1 MALGVKGASPLYKV
15 GSDLHIIYFKVS
27 CLLQKWFGC
36 CISRI
41 SRTVTIF
48 SERKQALCEVLNSLG
63 IFPGS
68 NMKVVLAQIYKKQI
82 RKEQ

>member
-1 MALGVKGASPLYKV
+1 MSKSVASCKNGLDAASP
-15 GSDLHIIYFKVS
+15 GS
-27 CLLQKWFGC
+27 
-36 CISRI
+36 
-41 SRTVTIF
+41 VTIF

-82 RKEQ
+82 IKEQ